1 MQVSLARKGLMTSAK
16 SNNRIMNAARQIGK
30 HSNPSGISMK
40 PLGDF
45 IVTPPG
51 FHSNPSAAVV
61 KPASRRIKTRQSAT
75 QYPPVGGS
83 IPASRRRRRQ
93 AGIRASSGGSRTSVR
108 RVLGLSCEHFS
119 SMGPH
124 GSPGLILLMEAQAMK
139 GCSINGKIYGKEMNA
154 ARQRL
159 RRLGRT
165 AGARARF
172 ALSDCVVRTVLFG
185 SGTPSKTR
193 LN

>member
-51 FHSNPSAAVV
+51 IHSNPSAAVV

-75 QYPPVGGS
+75 QYPPVVGS

-119 SMGPH
+119 SMGSDPMEPGDRLVLRVVDGEGGGWWMVMRHSPKVRH
-124 GSPGLILLMEAQAMK
+124 GECPPCRK
-139 GCSINGKIYGKEMNA
+139 
-154 ARQRL
+154 
-159 RRLGRT
+159 
-165 AGARARF
+165 
-172 ALSDCVVRTVLFG
+172 
-185 SGTPSKTR
+185 
-193 LN
+193 